1 MTARA
6 HGILGGARERLMR
19 VEQGSKAGLAA
30 AALAIAPTPLA
41 ADDQRLAPPD
51 LEPPLIVAVL
61 AHPDDEM
68 PMSAA
73 LAALARKGNRVRI
86 VHATPGDA
94 GPGFSGLP
102 KGEALGAVRRAEADC
117 AGKALGVGE
126 VVNLGFHDGALAD
139 HMRDGSLS
147 KALHDHVTAADMVLT
162 WGPDGGYGHADHRL
176 VSAIATQIAQGQPA
190 GDRPRVLYVGLPN
203 GTTAGLPPLADWA
216 TTDPALLTAGI
227 PYDKEDVAAAAKAA
241 QCHVTQFDAA
251 TRDGMAAAFDA
262 TIWRGE
268 VHFRPAF

>member
-1 MTARA
+1 M
-6 HGILGGARERLMR
+6 IK
-19 VEQGSKAGLAA
+19 QGPKRGLAVMASGAMGAAMA
-30 AALAIAPTPLA
+30 AAPLS
-41 ADDQRLAPPD
+41 ADEKRLAPPD
-51 LEPPLIVAVL
+51 LEPPLVVAAL

-73 LAALARKGNRVRI
+73 LAALARQGYHVRI

-102 KGEALGAVRRAEADC
+102 KGEALGAARRAEAEC
-117 AGKALGVGE
+117 AGKALGVAE
-126 VVNLGFHDGALAD
+126 VINLGFRDGELAS
-139 HMRDGSLS
+139 HVRDGSLAR
-147 KALHDHVTAADMVLT
+147 ALFDHVANADLVLT

-176 VSAIATQIAQGQPA
+176 VSAIATQIAQAEPA
-190 GDRPRVLYVGLPN
+190 DDRPKVLYVGLPN

-216 TTDPALLTAGI
+216 TTDPALLTAGMA
-227 PYDKEDVAAAAKAA
+227 YAKEDVAAAARAA

-251 TRDGMAAAFDA
+251 TRAGMAAAFDA
-262 TIWRGE
+262 TIWGGK